1 MRSRIPAQLA
11 KMATLRNGVFRR
23 KKNKI
28 LNPNIFSGQGI
39 NMKITFCTQIGEK
52 TVNLAAAM
60 ADASCSPIYVLIT
73 ADYIK
78 I

>member
-39 NMKITFCTQIGEK
+39 NKKITFCTQIGEK
-52 TVNLAAAM
+52 TVNLAAA
-60 ADASCSPIYVLIT
+60 SCSPIYVLIT